1 MISASSRPR
10 RCPAP
15 RPAALTAATL
25 SSLVTMA
32 VLAPTADAVSPD
44 TVPATPLDATVVA
57 LTSGGPDSAA
67 IPADFV
73 ELVGYRPAAVDGLLV
88 APDGACSSPVSLPPE
103 FDTPCK
109 AHDLGYDLLRYAAR
123 RGVPLGPWARQA
135 LDQALDL
142 RMHAACAT
150 RTDPLLRARCD
161 TVAEIAATAV
171 ELNSR
176 RQEYGVPVEETLV
189 SAATADTPTRP
200 WLWRS
205 VAFAVAAVAACGVM
219 LRRRRNPAPLVEAP
233 PRAPRGLTHL

>member
-1 MISASSRPR
+1 MISASSRS

-15 RPAALTAATL
+15 WPTALTAATV

-44 TVPATPLDATVVA
+44 TGSATPLDTAVIAAT
-57 LTSGGPDSAA
+57 SDGPNPAA

-73 ELVGYRPAAVDGLLV
+73 EIIGYRPAVVDGVLV

-123 RGVPLGPWARQA
+123 RGSPLGPWARQT
-135 LDQALDL
+135 LDQALDQ

-150 RTDPLLRARCD
+150 LTDPLPRTRCD

-189 SAATADTPTRP
+189 GAATADTPTRP

-205 VAFAVAAVAACGVM
+205 AGFVVTAIVAGGVM
-219 LRRRRNPAPLVEAP
+219 LWRRRKPTPLVEAP
-233 PRAPRGLTHL
+233 APAPRELTHI

>member
-1 MISASSRPR
+1 MISASSRPC
-10 RCPAP
+10 CPAP
-15 RPAALTAATL
+15 RSAVLTAATL

-32 VLAPTADAVSPD
+32 VLAPTADAISPD
-44 TVPATPLDATVVA
+44 TGPVTPLDAAVVE
-57 LTSGGPDSAA
+57 LTSGGPGSAAA

-73 ELVGYRPAAVDGLLV
+73 ELIGYRPATVDGLLV
-88 APDGACSSPVSLPPE
+88 APNGACSSPVSLPPE

-123 RGVPLGPWARQA
+123 RGVPLGPWARRS
-135 LDQALDL
+135 LDRALDL

-150 RTDPLLRARCD
+150 RTDPLLRAQCD

-176 RQEYGVPVEETLV
+176 RQEYGVPVDETLV

-200 WLWRS
+200 WLWRA
-205 VAFAVAAVAACGVM
+205 VAFAVATIVACGMM
-219 LRRRRNPAPLVEAP
+219 LRRRNPTPLVEDP
-233 PRAPRGLTHL
+233 PRAPRELTRS